1 MFYTFNLGGTTEVT
15 ALFVLFVGGRVLFY
29 LQFANQ
35 GGNIMERKRVVV
47 KIGSSSLTNSKGEID
62 EIKFTDHVA
71 ALARLKQAGH
81 EVILVSSGAVAA
93 GFRKLGYSS
102 RPVTIK
108 GKQAAA
114 SVGQSVLIQAYS
126 DEFARYGNIPAQIL
140 LTRSDF
146 SDKQRYKNA
155 YETLSE
161 LLERSIIPVINE
173 NDTVSV
179 AELTFGDNDML
190 SALVSGLVHADQ
202 LIILTD
208 VNGLYTA
215 NPLTN
220 PDAQRITLIEEI
232 TDEMLGFAAGSG
244 SKVGT
249 GGMQSKL
256 AAAKFAMNAGVDVFI
271 GTGSGTEKLIEI
283 LENNGDGTYFKR
295 NDKAIPTTKQW
306 VTLTKASGKLFIDE
320 GAVNALQHGGKSLLP
335 AGIYAFEGQFKR
347 GDVVEVF
354 DRHTCIGRGEVL
366 YSANELEKAMG
377 KRTDEISHDPIE
389 VIHRNQWVKQ

>member
-1 MFYTFNLGGTTEVT
+1 
-15 ALFVLFVGGRVLFY
+15 
-29 LQFANQ
+29 
-35 GGNIMERKRVVV
+35 MERKRVVV
-47 KIGSSSLTNSKGEID
+47 KIGSSSLTNTKGEID
-62 EIKFTDHVA
+62 QQKFSDHVA
-71 ALARLKQAGH
+71 ALTALKQAGH

-114 SVGQSVLIQAYS
+114 AVGQSVLIQAYS
-126 DEFARYGNIPAQIL
+126 DEFASFDITPAQIL

-146 SDKQRYKNA
+146 NDKQRYKNA

-161 LLERSIIPVINE
+161 LLERSIIPIINE

-220 PDAQRITLIEEI
+220 PDAQRIALIEEI
-232 TDEMLGFAAGSG
+232 TDEMLGFASGSG

-256 AAAKFAMNAGVDVFI
+256 AAAKFAMIAGVDVFI
-271 GTGSGTEKLIEI
+271 GTGSGANKLIEI
-283 LENNGDGTYFKR
+283 LNNNGDGTYFKR
-295 NDKAIPTTKQW
+295 NEKAFPTNKQW
-306 VTLTKASGKLFIDE
+306 VTLTQSSGKLFIDG
-320 GAVNALQHGGKSLLP
+320 GAVNALKNGGKSLLP
-335 AGIYAFEGQFKR
+335 AGIYAFEGQFER

-354 DRHTCIGRGEVL
+354 DRHTCIGRGEIL
-366 YSANELEKAMG
+366 YSSKELEHAMG
-377 KRTDEISHDPIE
+377 KRTDELTNYPIE
-389 VIHRNQWVKQ
+389 VIHRNQWVEN